1 MTIIADRYELEERLG
16 VGGMAEVFLA
26 TDRTLGRKVA
36 VKVLNRGYAEQPEF
50 VERFKREAR
59 AAARLEHPNV
69 VPIYEWGAS
78 DDTYYIVMGYVPGE
92 DLKKV
97 IRDRGPLPEDEALR
111 IATGVA
117 AALEAAHQQGI
128 VHRDIKPHNI
138 LLDDAGQPRVTDF
151 GIAQA
156 AGLSQLTET
165 SVVLGTAVYLSPE
178 QASRRPIDARSDIYS
193 LGIVTYEMLAG
204 QPPFSGHSVVDLA
217 MQHVNDPPRP
227 LRELRPE
234 VSPATEQV
242 VMRAI
247 EKDPGHRFQSAQE
260 MSDALDRAL
269 SFPAGATA
277 ATTVM
282 PGTGETATVPAAAA
296 GVAGAPRSAS
306 VRPQPRRRAAP
317 DRLWPALALLMIAL
331 LAAIAFIIFQLGNQ
345 SPGDDVAGPGAN
357 EVASEDPTP
366 TPEPE
371 AEPTPEPEEP
381 EEPAA
386 GDEPAQDEEPT
397 APEGDGEAEPED
409 PAASEGEG
417 EEETGQEDPLNFQGD
432 VTCTQTIGAATVD
445 SVTVPGGAT
454 CVLDGT
460 TTNDEVHVEP
470 GGVLRAAN
478 AQLLDNVTVDGGEI
492 ELTGN
497 SYVDGNLTV
506 TGGGPA
512 LISGAR
518 VDGNVELDGNSGSLV
533 VENSV
538 IDGNLQAYDN
548 SGGVSITG
556 NQIDGN
562 LQCDGNQPPPTGS
575 GNSVQGNMEDQCA
588 GF

>member
-1 MTIIADRYELEERLG
+1 MTVIADRYELEERLG

-36 VKVLNRGYAEQPEF
+36 VKMLNRVYAEQPEF

-92 DLKKV
+92 DLKKI
-97 IRDRGPLPEDEALR
+97 IRDRGPLPEVEALR

-138 LLDDAGQPRVTDF
+138 LLDEAGQPRVTDF

-217 MQHVNDPPRP
+217 MQHVNEPPRP

-247 EKDPGHRFQSAQE
+247 EKDPEHRFQSARE

-282 PGTGETATVPAAAA
+282 PASGETATVPAGAAA
-296 GVAGAPRSAS
+296 TPRSAS
-306 VRPQPRRRAAP
+306 ARPQPRRRAAP

-345 SPGDDVAGPGAN
+345 SPSDDVAGPGAN
-357 EVASEDPTP
+357 EVAGTDATP

-371 AEPTPEPEEP
+371 TEPTPEP

-386 GDEPAQDEEPT
+386 GDEPAQDEEP
-397 APEGDGEAEPED
+397 ADPEGETEPEEPAD
-409 PAASEGEG
+409 PGDEGEG
-417 EEETGQEDPLNFQGD
+417 ETEEESPPLDFQGD
-432 VTCTQTIGAATVD
+432 VTCTQAIGAATVD

-460 TTNDEVHVEP
+460 TTNDEVRVEP
-470 GGVLRAAN
+470 GGILRAAN
-478 AQLLDNVTVDGGEI
+478 AQLLDNVTVDGGQI

-497 SYVDGNLTV
+497 SYVDGNLEV

-518 VDGNVELDGNSGSLV
+518 VEGNVELNDNSGALV

-538 IDGNLQAYDN
+538 IDGNLQATGN
-548 SGGVSITG
+548 SGGLSIIG

-562 LQCDGNQPPPTGS
+562 LQCDDNQPPPTGS
-575 GNSVQGNMEDQCA
+575 GNSVTGNMEDQCA